1 MIRRPP
7 RSTRTDTL
15 FPYTTL
21 FRSAVRRALRDD
33 PGRAAGKH
41 QERAVPDVRRGLQV
55 VEPGQRL
62 GGGLPAVR
70 ADGGGDQRAVVVR
83 AAEGGGMNR
92 PFATAVVNG
101 LLVALAVLSLA
112 PLLWMLSVSFMQPGE
127 AAHFPPPLL
136 PQAAALHKYPDLLP
150 QAGMGRSTCY
160 SFMCAPLD

>member
-1 MIRRPP
+1 MILRPP

-21 FRSAVRRALRDD
+21 FRSLLPAVRRAQRDD

-83 AAEGGGMNR
+83 AAEGGGMNS

-112 PLLWMLSVSFMQPGE
+112 DRKSVV
-127 AAHFPPPLL
+127 
-136 PQAAALHKYPDLLP
+136 
-150 QAGMGRSTCY
+150 
-160 SFMCAPLD
+160 

>member
-1 MIRRPP
+1 MRI
-7 RSTRTDTL
+7 SGWSSDVCSSDL
-15 FPYTTL
+15 
-21 FRSAVRRALRDD
+21 
-33 PGRAAGKH
+33 
-41 QERAVPDVRRGLQV
+41 VPDVRRGLQV

-83 AAEGGGMNR
+83 AAQGGGMNR

-112 PLLWMLSVSFMQPGE
+112 PLLWMLSVSFMQTGE

-136 PQAAALHKYPDLLP
+136 PSAATLDNYRELRSEEHTSDLQSLMRISY
-150 QAGMGRSTCY
+150 AVFCLNKKRTETHY
-160 SFMCAPLD
+160 T

>member
-1 MIRRPP
+1 MYVVGSLVIYFCCVLLNYVIGYIVSLIFFFFKQKTAYEWRIGDW
-7 RSTRTDTL
+7 SSDVCSSDL
-15 FPYTTL
+15 
-21 FRSAVRRALRDD
+21 
-33 PGRAAGKH
+33 

-83 AAEGGGMNR
+83 AAQGGGMNR

-112 PLLWMLSVSFMQPGE
+112 PLLWMLSVSFMQTGQ
-127 AAHFPPPLL
+127 AAPFPPPYR
-136 PQAAALHKYPDLLP
+136 KS
-150 QAGMGRSTCY
+150 GG
-160 SFMCAPLD
+160 